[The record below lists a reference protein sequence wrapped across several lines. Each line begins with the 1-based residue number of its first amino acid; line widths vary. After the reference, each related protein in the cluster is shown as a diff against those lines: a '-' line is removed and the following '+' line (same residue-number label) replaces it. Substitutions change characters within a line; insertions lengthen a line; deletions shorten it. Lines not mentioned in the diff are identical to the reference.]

1 MASFNV
7 NGEGGHVLNV
17 LADVSPDIHICGFC
31 KQQYN
36 NFEVF
41 LAHKQNGCQIS
52 SSNISASGT
61 VTSLTESGAEFV
73 FEEAFQACVAKVTK
87 KPLTKAQKSPSK
99 RIKPT
104 GPTVRRSCC
113 FSGCTFKTQ
122 YGQKDMERHLKTHTG
137 EKPFECE
144 LCHKR
149 FSRRDKLNMHSRSH
163 TGERPH
169 KCKYCAYA
177 AADSSSLKKHLR
189 IHYDERPFKCQIC
202 PYASR
207 NSSQL
212 TVHLRSHTGDCPFQ
226 CNQCNAK
233 FKINSDLKRH
243 VRVHSG
249 EKPYKCDFCDY
260 RCAMKGN
267 LKSHVQIKHASHNSF
282 RCPDCDFQCANKSA
296 LRQHCRAH
304 QPALPMQC
312 AKCSYSCASKGALK
326 IHERV
331 HSDERPFKCEHCS
344 FASKQ
349 RSNLLIHRKKCHADK
364 PEKVTEKRAG
374 GGAGRGGA
382 GGGGGGAGA
391 NGEVGGDTV
400 PSSSK
405 PVSSRYRAR
414 LEATRAFRCNV
425 CDASFVRED
434 SLRSHRRQ
442 HQNLPHSGFLQ
453 LPTPPC
459 TSSSSSSSS
468 SLHTS
473 SLTSSTG
480 PAAIAIPIHNPLIH
494 QSTSITATSCSSSS
508 LRTAA
513 SNQDTGPLLSA
524 YSTAPLKVIVVE
536 ENSAS
541 LLSPVQVSLLPVSGH
556 TLHTPGEG
564 ASLELHNHHH
574 HHQQQQQTVT
584 LLTHISPSDVTD
596 TAGVSSSGLDAG
608 TLAGV
613 DGSQAFI
620 TTCSDLDGL
629 TALIQEGGTEVTV
642 VTDPTDTQGL
652 TSTQSTDCTL
662 GSSLEVVG
670 EEITAPHEDD
680 AKPSDGML
688 LGGEDTSS
696 LMMSNLSM
704 GPHGTLLLHNMPLS
718 LGSSADRPPSLEQ
731 LSPHNIFS
739 DTHPGDPED

>member
-7 NGEGGHVLNV
+7 NAEGAHVLNV

-52 SSNISASGT
+52 SSNISATSAG
-61 VTSLTESGAEFV
+61 TSLTESGTELV
-73 FEEAFQACVAKVTK
+73 FEEAFQACVAKVVK
-87 KPLTKAQKSPSK
+87 KPLTKAQRSPSK

-243 VRVHSG
+243 IRVHSG

-296 LRQHCRAH
+296 LRQHSRGH

-312 AKCSYSCASKGALK
+312 PKCSYSCASKGALK

-331 HSDERPFKCEHCS
+331 HSDERPFKCQDCG

-364 PEKVTEKRAG
+364 PEKSAADKRGAG
-374 GGAGRGGA
+374 AGAGRG
-382 GGGGGGAGA
+382 A
-391 NGEVGGDTV
+391 NGETGGETAA
-400 PSSSK
+400 SK
-405 PVSSRYRAR
+405 PASSRYRAR
-414 LEATRAFRCNV
+414 LEATRAFRCGV

-453 LPTPPC
+453 LPTPV
-459 TSSSSSSSS
+459 TAVS
-468 SLHTS
+468 
-473 SLTSSTG
+473 G
-480 PAAIAIPIHNPLIH
+480 PAAAQQRGP
-494 QSTSITATSCSSSS
+494 SGGSSNS
-508 LRTAA
+508 A
-513 SNQDTGPLLSA
+513 QDGPLLSSYA
-524 YSTAPLKVIVVE
+524 GAQLKIIVTPQLGQE
-536 ENSAS
+536 GAQA
-541 LLSPVQVSLLPVSGH
+541 LLSPVQVSLLPMQS
-556 TLHTPGEG
+556 LQPPAEG
-564 ASLELHNHHH
+564 ALA
-574 HHQQQQQTVT
+574 QQTV
-584 LLTHISPSDVTD
+584 LLTHIGPDDATGA
-596 TAGVSSSGLDAG
+596 TGLPQALSAADA
-608 TLAGV
+608 
-613 DGSQAFI
+613 SQTFI

-642 VTDPTDTQGL
+642 VTDAEPPGMPSS
-652 TSTQSTDCTL
+652 STECL
-662 GSSLEVVG
+662 GPSLEVVSEVSSQG
-670 EEITAPHEDD
+670 D
-680 AKPSDGML
+680 AKASEAVI
-688 LGGEDTSS
+688 LGGDAPCGDGSG
-696 LMMSNLSM
+696 LIMSNISV

-718 LGSSADRPPSLEQ
+718 LGPPERATPLEP

>member
-52 SSNISASGT
+52 SSNISAPST

-243 VRVHSG
+243 IRVHSG

-312 AKCSYSCASKGALK
+312 PKCSYSCASKGALR

-331 HSDERPFKCEHCS
+331 HSDERPFKCEHCN

-364 PEKVTEKRAG
+364 PEKAAEKRAG
-374 GGAGRGGA
+374 AGAGRG
-382 GGGGGGAGA
+382 A
-391 NGEVGGDTV
+391 NGETAGDAA
-400 PSSSK
+400 PPSK

-453 LPTPPC
+453 LPTP
-459 TSSSSSSSS
+459 SSS
-468 SLHTS
+468 
-473 SLTSSTG
+473 SSTG
-480 PAAIAIPIHNPLIH
+480 PAAIAIPNPAL
-494 QSTSITATSCSSSS
+494 QQSSSTTTTTS
-508 LRTAA
+508 GACTSSVAQA
-513 SNQDTGPLLSA
+513 QDGTLLSPYA
-524 YSTAPLKVIVVE
+524 GAQLKIIVTPQLGQE
-536 ENSAS
+536 GSEG
-541 LLSPVQVSLLPVSGH
+541 LLSPVQVSLLPVPGMQ
-556 TLHTPGEG
+556 TPAEG
-564 ASLELHNHHH
+564 ALE
-574 HHQQQQQTVT
+574 QQQTV
-584 LLTHISPSDVTD
+584 LLTHISPSG
-596 TAGVSSSGLDAG
+596 AGASGLPQ
-608 TLAGV
+608 TLGA
-613 DGSQAFI
+613 DGSQTFI

-629 TALIQEGGTEVTV
+629 TALIQEGGTEVTEVTV
-642 VTDPTDTQGL
+642 VTDSTETHGMAPPTEC
-652 TSTQSTDCTL
+652 SL
-662 GSSLEVVG
+662 GPPLEVVG
-670 EEITAPHEDD
+670 ETPPQEDT
-680 AKPSDGML
+680 KPSEAVL
-688 LGGEDTSS
+688 LGNEEAPCEDASS
-696 LMMSNLSM
+696 LMMSNISV

-718 LGSSADRPPSLEQ
+718 LGPTDRPPPLEP
-731 LSPHNIFS
+731 LSPHSIFS
-739 DTHPGDPED
+739 DAHPVDPED